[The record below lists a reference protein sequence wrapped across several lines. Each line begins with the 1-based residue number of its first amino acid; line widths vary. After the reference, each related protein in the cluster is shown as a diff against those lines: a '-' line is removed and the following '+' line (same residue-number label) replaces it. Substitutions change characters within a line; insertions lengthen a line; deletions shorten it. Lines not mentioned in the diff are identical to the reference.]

1 MNIEKQTQNT
11 LVIHFISSVE
21 IAANTFGAIEISTL
35 LLLQYYPYCS
45 SVNSRICSIAVHLG
59 SKEYSLLLLFVYYA
73 AAICHFGPNMARQV
87 PRFGPI
93 LPQCFCRKAQ

>member
-35 LLLQYYPYCS
+35 LLLQYYPYT
-45 SVNSRICSIAVHLG
+45 VVVLIHA
-59 SKEYSLLLLFVYYA
+59 FVA
-73 AAICHFGPNMARQV
+73 LQFI
-87 PRFGPI
+87 
-93 LPQCFCRKAQ
+93 